1 MRNAQ
6 CASLIPPS
14 YHLCGSVF
22 YGLCAASK
30 FISFHGMDL
39 LPQRRA
45 MKILAAIL
53 VGLFACAVP
62 AAAFGF
68 MPLHPVQVCAVVESA
83 CSCSRLRSVLQ
94 ATAHLEMQPSA

>member
-1 MRNAQ
+1 MCVMHSVRALFPLPTIFVGP
-6 CASLIPPS
+6 CFTASVRPPN
-14 YHLCGSVF
+14 
-22 YGLCAASK
+22 
-30 FISFHGMDL
+30 SFLGMDL
-39 LPQRRA
+39 LTQRRA

-68 MPLHPVQVCAVVESA
+68 MPLHPVQVCAAVESA